1 MLFKEKRT
9 DFVCL
14 LEANGVF
21 MGKRLFLSAFL
32 FFSLFSIHAVSL
44 TFQII
49 QHCSSLKDVC
59 ESSLRME
66 DEIMNAF
73 FEAGYIVS
81 NIPAVPSESEADD
94 DKIFKA
100 GINEAAE
107 SSFDNFLALHIYFD
121 KQAISNG
128 EDPELGSI
136 YAISWKMGEV
146 KSGRIID
153 DGRRSIKKTVARDS
167 ESNMRKSAQEFVLHI
182 QKILRANT

>member
-14 LEANGVF
+14 LETNGVF

-121 KQAISNG
+121 KQYDEFTLKYKGFCLWIYTYK
-128 EDPELGSI
+128 EDGVIFL
-136 YAISWKMGEV
+136 KT
-146 KSGRIID
+146 KSQ
-153 DGRRSIKKTVARDS
+153 
-167 ESNMRKSAQEFVLHI
+167 N
-182 QKILRANT
+182 

>member
-1 MLFKEKRT
+1 M
-9 DFVCL
+9 
-14 LEANGVF
+14 
-21 MGKRLFLSAFL
+21 
-32 FFSLFSIHAVSL
+32 
-44 TFQII
+44 
-49 QHCSSLKDVC
+49 
-59 ESSLRME
+59 
-66 DEIMNAF
+66 
-73 FEAGYIVS
+73 S